1 MTKKKRRSKNYKTNS
16 EYLISEQE
24 IVCITCVEYIPKGK
38 RYCKMCHYNPDRNS
52 K

>member
-1 MTKKKRRSKNYKTNS
+1 MKKKKRRKKNYKKES
-16 EYLISEQE
+16 EFLLSDAE

-38 RYCKMCHYNPDRNS
+38 RYCSACHYNQDNN